1 VHHRR
6 LYQYPVEEELWIAPR
21 PPRPR
26 SHLNYESD
34 VSGLNRNERGPLLVA
49 SPWNAATLVI
59 TRKGR
64 KVVTIPPGPRTG
76 QVNASMRIICAPYRA
91 GLDRRPDHLPVA
103 GAPGSDPGWPGLAA
117 RHPYVLYG
125 LQLANGVH
133 LQAFP
138 RDLSAVDNQGVLSIV
153 FFLFAIA
160 RAWQLVGA
168 RDTGLL
174 STVAGMAQRQ
184 VSQGTHH
191 AEDDQ
196 DPPGGQDEA
205 D

>member
-1 VHHRR
+1 MYVVVRR
-6 LYQYPVEEELWIAPR
+6 VACDDQPDVRYVQD
-21 PPRPR
+21 R
-26 SHLNYESD
+26 SAVGVGVPD
-34 VSGLNRNERGPLLVA
+34 VDGNQLMAFKLE
-49 SPWNAATLVI
+49 
-59 TRKGR
+59 
-64 KVVTIPPGPRTG
+64 
-76 QVNASMRIICAPYRA
+76 
-91 GLDRRPDHLPVA
+91 RRPVQRIRDGIAVGDLA
-103 GAPGSDPGWPGLAA
+103 REPGLPECLDYLG
-117 RHPYVLYG
+117 RG
-125 LQLANGVH
+125 RLAH
-133 LQAFP
+133 A
-138 RDLSAVDNQGVLSIV
+138 DNQGVLSIV

-168 RDTGLL
+168 RDTSLL